1 MIDHYAR
8 LIERISPLR
17 SALVNHP
24 VYSELCDLESLQIFM
39 ESHVFA
45 VWDFMSLLKT
55 LQARL
60 SCVTVPWL
68 PPKDIFSARLI
79 NDIVLAEETDEV
91 SPGRFISHFDLY
103 LAGMGE
109 VGANVIPIQNFIRQL
124 RQGKSVQIALESVTI
139 PATTKAFVLSTMEAT
154 QRPTHEVAAT
164 FLLGRE
170 DVIPS
175 MFRRILDSLDDSS
188 LECKE
193 LSIYLERHTH
203 LDEEVHGPMG
213 EQLLKNLCGDD
224 EQKWEESTLAAEK
237 ALLARTVLW
246 DGLVLK
252 MIYGRQ
258 SKQTLVRNPRPV
270 SVAAPE
276 VLGPRSAGGGF
287 AGTRDWGLGTRE
299 QPSINIPDSGKKS
312 IFGRARLG

>member
-1 MIDHYAR
+1 MVDQYAR
-8 LIERISPLR
+8 LMERIFPLR
-17 SALVNHP
+17 NALVNHP
-24 VYSELCDLESLQIFM
+24 VYTELDHLQSLQIFM

-45 VWDFMSLLKT
+45 VWDFMSLVKT

-60 SCVTVPWL
+60 TCVTVPWL

-91 SPGRFISHFDLY
+91 FPGHFMSHFDLY
-103 LAGMGE
+103 LAGMSE
-109 VGANVIPIQNFIRQL
+109 VGANVIPIQNFIRQI
-124 RQGKSVQIALESVTI
+124 RQGQSIQIALDRATI

-154 QRPTHEVAAT
+154 RKSTHEVAAT

-175 MFRRILDSLDDSS
+175 MFRQILQTLDDSGMD
-188 LECKE
+188 CKK

-224 EQKWEESTLAAEK
+224 DQKWEQSTLAAEK
-237 ALLARTVLW
+237 ALSARALLW
-246 DGLVLK
+246 DGLLVHMVNSNK
-252 MIYGRQ
+252 FQRGK
-258 SKQTLVRNPRPV
+258 SK
-270 SVAAPE
+270 
-276 VLGPRSAGGGF
+276 
-287 AGTRDWGLGTRE
+287 
-299 QPSINIPDSGKKS
+299 
-312 IFGRARLG
+312 RLHATA